1 VCDFYYYDGISLTN
15 NNLYNLYWRRTIG
28 QINEGKMLTA
38 YFDLKE
44 MDIQALRLNDK
55 IRIDNSWWQINRVID
70 YDANS
75 EALTKVEL
83 MSVDS
88 EIDLPPFNT
97 RPTVQPNIS
106 GVVRPIK
113 QISRDIISRANV
125 NLSPGTTDVTGF
137 GNVIVEGVRGRI
149 DGQYKTMTQDGIDSP
164 QIRTT
169 LGLSYTNTDYTVREN
184 DQVVFCEGTLT
195 ITLPTLKVVNGVPT
209 NGQTLTIKNIG
220 TAGTVT
226 VDGSGTQ
233 AIDRSSTFPLAPGD
247 AIQLVSAELNWWII

>member
-1 VCDFYYYDGISLTN
+1 V
-15 NNLYNLYWRRTIG
+15 
-28 QINEGKMLTA
+28 
-38 YFDLKE
+38 
-44 MDIQALRLNDK
+44 
-55 IRIDNSWWQINRVID
+55 D

-75 EALTKVEL
+75 DNLTKVEL

-88 EIDLPPFNT
+88 EIDLPTFST
-97 RPTVQPNIS
+97 RPTIQPNIS

-149 DGQYKTMTQDGIDSP
+149 DGQYKTMIQDGVDVP

-169 LGLSYTNTDYTVREN
+169 LGLSYTNTNYQVRDN

-195 ITLPTLKVVNGVPT
+195 VTLPTLKVVNGVLT

-220 TAGTVT
+220 TSGTVT

-233 AIDRSSTFPLAPGD
+233 AIDRNLSVALSPGD